1 MEYQISISK
10 TRNNALLCFRE
21 EFGNGTEPALCCDE
35 QQVDDILANFG
46 QAEMIIGRCPTCYYN
61 FRINFCEM
69 TCRPTQSEFL
79 KVETV
84 KGPCNPCGNEM
95 PDSKA
100 REDEVCNGH
109 QRT

>member
-1 MEYQISISK
+1 
-10 TRNNALLCFRE
+10 
-21 EFGNGTEPALCCDE
+21 
-35 QQVDDILANFG
+35 
-46 QAEMIIGRCPTCYYN
+46 
-61 FRINFCEM
+61 M

-100 REDEVCNGH
+100 GEDEVCNGH
-109 QRT
+109 QSTLKKFIFIFFETFFSSLLFCQTVN

>member
-1 MEYQISISK
+1 
-10 TRNNALLCFRE
+10 
-21 EFGNGTEPALCCDE
+21 
-35 QQVDDILANFG
+35 
-46 QAEMIIGRCPTCYYN
+46 
-61 FRINFCEM
+61 M

-100 REDEVCNGH
+100 GEDEVCNGH
-109 QRT
+109 QSTFKKMHIYIFRNLF